1 MRWFYEYRH
10 RMCADPR
17 TAWARIANVFIVPC
31 ACCSFWRGALLGGL
45 VGAIVGAALVGI
57 IG

>member
-1 MRWFYEYRH
+1 MRRFYEYRH

-17 TAWARIANVFIVPC
+17 SWWKRVADVFIVPC

-45 VGAIVGAALVGI
+45 AGAIAGVV
-57 IG
+57 IGGLL